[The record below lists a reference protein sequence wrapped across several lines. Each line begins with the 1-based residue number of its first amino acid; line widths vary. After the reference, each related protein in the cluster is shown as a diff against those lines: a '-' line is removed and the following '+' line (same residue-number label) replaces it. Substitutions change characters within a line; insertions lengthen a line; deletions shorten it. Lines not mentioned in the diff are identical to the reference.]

1 MRNVNLSN
9 PADSSSSSSP
19 RRVSVLRA
27 VEEAAVAAPE
37 KKESVVLSI
46 NHDIPPKDSIFWTL
60 WTDPRSKAFA
70 EEALDTDFV
79 KGVKHGNLDPVQYGG
94 FNVSDAYYCFNG
106 AADYFLAADRVDEY
120 PCVLEMKE
128 TLRFFLTQK
137 GQSYEEFNETFPKIW
152 RIKDASGVLPFD
164 STKDYSDF
172 EKKVATEE
180 HPIYTLFAMLPCEYL
195 YYWLAHSIQSGA
207 GDTNLYSD
215 WITGNLYPDGAYAM
229 GNFLD
234 EFMKENPGVIDVDK
248 AIDIFITA
256 MGHEAKNFAAATS
269 S

>member
-1 MRNVNLSN
+1 M
-9 PADSSSSSSP
+9 
-19 RRVSVLRA
+19 
-27 VEEAAVAAPE
+27 
-37 KKESVVLSI
+37 SI

-60 WTDPRSKAFA
+60 WNDPKSKEHA

-79 KGVKHGNLDPVQYGG
+79 KGIKHGNLDPVQYGG

-106 AADYFLAADRVDEY
+106 AEDYFRAVDRVDEY
-120 PCVLEMKE
+120 PYGVLEMAE
-128 TLRFFLTQK
+128 TLRFFLIQK
-137 GQSYEEFNETFPKIW
+137 GQSYKKFNEETFPKIW

-164 STKDYSDF
+164 ATKDYSDF

-180 HPIYTLFAMLPCEYL
+180 HPIYTLFVMLPCEYL
-195 YYWLAHSIQSGA
+195 YYWLAHSIQPDI
-207 GDTNLYSD
+207 GDTNLYSE
-215 WITGNLYPDGAYAM
+215 WITGNLHPGGAYAM

-234 EFMKENPGVIDVDK
+234 EFMKENPGVINIDK
-248 AIDIFITA
+248 AIEIFIKA